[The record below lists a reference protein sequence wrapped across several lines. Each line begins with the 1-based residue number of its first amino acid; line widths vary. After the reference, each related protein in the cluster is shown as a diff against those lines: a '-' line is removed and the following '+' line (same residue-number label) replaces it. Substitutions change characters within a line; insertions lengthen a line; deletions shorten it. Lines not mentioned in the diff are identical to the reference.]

1 MNDAADSR
9 TLKIACP
16 QCRQK
21 LDLSGLPPFSRVEC
35 PACGS
40 DVIVPVW
47 FDNYLLEEP
56 IGNGGMADVYRAL
69 DLALDRE
76 VAIKILKSELNDHE
90 GVRSQFFLRE
100 ARTAATINHRAVVP
114 IYNCGVY
121 DGRTYIIMQFM
132 SGGSLESRLRRS
144 NGALDIREVAE
155 WICDV
160 AEGLDV
166 ALAHGIVHHDVKPGN
181 ILLDG
186 DGNAKIGDFGLA
198 QAAGGDAS
206 GDVEPEPDPTGLRN
220 WISPYYVSPEKVVR
234 GAEGA
239 SGDIYS
245 LGATFYHLL
254 TGTPPFVGE
263 DLQETIRMR
272 LTEDPAP
279 PEHLRPA
286 IGPFLSDLVTD
297 MLERAPENRPDY
309 KEIIARINAALEEFD
324 EELGIAT
331 HEFQPRKHPAY
342 SYRRRSSAGWIA
354 WLLLVLVLL
363 SAAAFPLYLKDRRV
377 IYDYAP
383 YLAKLYGELDDIPMT
398 RFDSVQNCFREAR
411 ASEAIRLCRS
421 IYADENAPA
430 PERAM
435 AAYFAGIAT
444 LLNSDSDAVES
455 IVSLERGVKRIRD
468 DASDADARK
477 IRPLLYAFSK
487 MSGTGFEAQVFYQ
500 SPADKTRCEL
510 ASYLRSIYDGMRVS
524 QNESRELSRDLSSN
538 IGGQWLGQAFL
549 VRKSL
554 WDSAMGID
562 LHELDANER
571 NSLEPLFRRFALPT
585 DAGDPAA
592 SADPLTR
599 RSQKRAL
606 DDEDADEASARSD
619 SSSARSRSAAS
630 MPGFIFGVRED
641 DAPDQIA
648 PVKNSSPKRTPFG
661 TPKDELEGTKKSS
674 DATPTKAVV
683 HAMFSKGALAKAAA
697 AYRELGR
704 PTPKSVYSIS
714 ESEADEYLAGL
725 PAAKRQSE
733 RRRIQLLEGV
743 PEYLE
748 QVTKVEPYNLKADAT
763 LPRKRRIRKGGTLR
777 FADGL
782 VYYQASPKSKE
793 HSFDWDDLPLDLC
806 LQILEDYAG
815 HYTRLGSDFLDYVPT
830 ADDDEREQVLANDLT
845 RCAVLAL
852 WFGKAEK
859 ASELARAAWKALPT
873 KRTQRSLEAYL
884 LN

>member
-35 PACGS
+35 PACGA
-40 DVIVPVW
+40 DVIVPLW

-76 VAIKILKSELNDHE
+76 VAIKILKPELNDRE

-114 IYNCGVY
+114 IYNCGVH

-144 NGALDIREVAE
+144 NGALDVREVAE

-186 DGNAKIGDFGLA
+186 EGNAKIGDFGLA

-206 GDVEPEPDPTGLRN
+206 GEGDPEPDPTGLRN

-279 PEHLRPA
+279 PERLRPA
-286 IGPFLSDLVTD
+286 VGPRLSELVTD

-324 EELGIAT
+324 EEGGVAT
-331 HEFQPRKHPAY
+331 REFLPREQPVYA
-342 SYRRRSSAGWIA
+342 YRRRGSAGRIA
-354 WLLLVLVLL
+354 WLLLILVLL
-363 SAAAFPLYLKDRRV
+363 SAATIPLYLKDRRV
-377 IYDYAP
+377 VYDYAP

-398 RFDSVQNCFREAR
+398 RFDTVQNCFREAR
-411 ASEAIRLCRS
+411 ADEAIGLCRG
-421 IYADENAPA
+421 IYADVRAPA

-444 LLNSDSDAVES
+444 LLNSDSDAVET

-468 DASDADARK
+468 DASDSDARK

-500 SPADKTRCEL
+500 SPADKSRCEL

-524 QNESRELSRDLSSN
+524 QNESRELSRALSPAS
-538 IGGQWLGQAFL
+538 GGQWLSQAFL

-562 LHELDANER
+562 SHELGASER
-571 NSLEPLFRRFALPT
+571 AGLEPLFRRIALPS
-585 DAGDPAA
+585 DAGEPAL
-592 SADPLTR
+592 SPEPRKR
-599 RSQKRAL
+599 RPRKRPRDAEA
-606 DDEDADEASARSD
+606 ED
-619 SSSARSRSAAS
+619 SSARSGSAS
-630 MPGFIFGVRED
+630 RPGFVFGARED
-641 DAPDQIA
+641 DAPERSA
-648 PVKNSSPKRTPFG
+648 PAQDSSPKRTPFG
-661 TPKDELEGTKKSS
+661 TPKDELEGTEQKPSGAAPS
-674 DATPTKAVV
+674 KAAV

-714 ESEADEYLAGL
+714 ESETGEYLAGL

-733 RRRIQLLEGV
+733 RRRIRLLEGV

-748 QVTKVEPYNLKADAT
+748 QVTKVEPYQLKADAT
-763 LPRKRRIRKGGTLR
+763 LPRRRRLRKGGTLR

-782 VYYQASPKSKE
+782 VFYKATPKGKE
-793 HSFDWDDLPLDLC
+793 HSFDWEDLPPDLC
-806 LQILEDYAG
+806 LKMLEDYAG
-815 HYTRLGSDFLDYVPT
+815 QYTRLGSDFLDYVPT
-830 ADDDEREQVLANDLT
+830 ADDDERGQVLAKDLT
-845 RCAVLAL
+845 RCAILAL
-852 WFGKAEK
+852 WYGKAEK

-873 KRTQRSLEAYL
+873 EKTQRWLEAHL
-884 LN
+884 LD